1 MLTEI
6 FILLSLVF
14 LEAIAEYELK
24 TASIMKTRNAHLY
37 LGIFFYSLVA
47 IFFYLYLFHVKN
59 LAIANAIWNGGNMIL
74 ITLVS
79 VLFFHDKLSMVQY
92 IGLIMIAIGLVLAR
106 IS

>member
-47 IFFYLYLFHVKN
+47 IFFYLYRWRIYGSSADPFPH
-59 LAIANAIWNGGNMIL
+59 ISIL
-74 ITLVS
+74 QNFVTVFLQSAALNDKFFCLQVS
-79 VLFFHDKLSMVQY
+79 
-92 IGLIMIAIGLVLAR
+92 
-106 IS
+106 